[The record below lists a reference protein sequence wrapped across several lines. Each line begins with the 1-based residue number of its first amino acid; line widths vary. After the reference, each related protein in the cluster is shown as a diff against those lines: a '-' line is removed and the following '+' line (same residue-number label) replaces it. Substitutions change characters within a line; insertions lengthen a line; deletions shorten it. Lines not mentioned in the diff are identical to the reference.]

1 MNIPERVEP
10 VLEKTTVFILAEPS
24 DDVREEQSFNVEIT
38 ESSITLVEQR
48 HTIKFFKNFRID
60 ELDDAI
66 EYILQRIK
74 RHPRMIIGK
83 AEFPTVRL
91 FTKDNT
97 VFTPTHVSYNAT
109 KALMRGTVLIG
120 AVEGEL
126 KSEPPFRLEMEELPR
141 LEPFHRML
149 ALTNKVA
156 KALSVDVPE
165 LINLRLEPIGSS
177 SSPCFTVTD

>member
-1 MNIPERVEP
+1 MTIPEELEP
-10 VLEKTTVFILAEPS
+10 VLEKIVVFVLAEPS
-24 DDVREEQSFNVEIT
+24 ENIHEEQRFNLEVIEG
-38 ESSITLVEQR
+38 SITLLEER
-48 HTIKFFKNFRID
+48 GTIKFFKNYQID
-60 ELDDAI
+60 QLDDAI
-66 EYILQRIK
+66 AYILQRIK
-74 RHPRMIIGK
+74 RYPRMIIGK

-109 KALMRGTVLIG
+109 KAIMRGTVLIG